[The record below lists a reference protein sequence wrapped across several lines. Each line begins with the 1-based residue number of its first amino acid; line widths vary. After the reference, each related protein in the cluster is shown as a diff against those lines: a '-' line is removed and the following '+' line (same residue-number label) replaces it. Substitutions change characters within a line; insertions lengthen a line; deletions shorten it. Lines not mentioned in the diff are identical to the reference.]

1 VNLPGGGAAHGMTV
15 LAPGESLTR
24 EFSFTVERSGE
35 AKRRGRPKQPAGQKA
50 RKTAA
55 AVR

>member
-1 VNLPGGGAAHGMTV
+1 MTV
-15 LAPGESLTR
+15 LAPGEGLTR

-50 RKTAA
+50 RKTAVA
-55 AVR
+55 AR